1 VESILVPVVTAL
13 AGLVGVI
20 VGAVL
25 PIILSWRHER
35 RQDLESLLRASRLIQ
50 EDLLRGQRRLE
61 NALKDGQMTEE
72 TLPLPSKSWAEKK
85 EVLALRL
92 GSDAWTSVSEAC
104 VAFEQ
109 VYSTGLRWLG
119 PERVSD
125 PFDSGDEDRLAKV
138 IRQSEIAQTKLDAFS
153 GEVSADIRALGRRG

>member
-1 VESILVPVVTAL
+1 MESIVVPVVTAL

-20 VGAVL
+20 VGAIL
-25 PIILSWRHER
+25 PILLSWRHER
-35 RQDLESLLRASRLIQ
+35 RRELESLLRASRLIQ

-61 NALKDGQMTEE
+61 NALKEGQMTEE

-85 EVLALRL
+85 ELLALRL
-92 GSDAWTSVSEAC
+92 NSDVWTSVSEAC

-119 PERVSD
+119 PERVSE
-125 PFDSGDEDRLAKV
+125 PFDSGDGDRLANV
-138 IRQSEIAQTKLDAFS
+138 IKLSEIAQTKLDGFS